1 MLIYERGRGKGY
13 RGATTAAAA
22 ASHVIDSNHIKLIA
36 SAQLISK
43 EPHTHTTVARG
54 GGVAGRRARDTAR
67 LR

>member
-1 MLIYERGRGKGY
+1 MLIYERGRGMGC
-13 RGATTAAAA
+13 RGATAAAV
-22 ASHVIDSNHIKLIA
+22 ASHVIDSNHIKLIG